1 MSFGKQNLQS
11 TKRICKIKLTVQITT
26 EFVDN
31 HDHWTVKS
39 NNKKGHFE
47 DNCQKISVIA
57 TLDSALLIPVVLI
70 ACKSVIT
77 V

>member
-1 MSFGKQNLQS
+1 MSFGKQKLQS

-47 DNCQKISVIA
+47 DNYRKIFVFA
-57 TLDSALLIPVVLI
+57 TLDSALLIPVVISL
-70 ACKSVIT
+70 CKGVLT